1 MNKNSPFCVETQ
13 LGKLELT
20 KGNYLTLQKRKS
32 STFRTLPKNKIIFK
46 DCAKATLKRTRE
58 RSQPPGHNRELH
70 LYDSH
75 GQRVTFNVV
84 RERSRMLGSL
94 PSIEMAYDNDE

>member
-32 STFRTLPKNKIIFK
+32 STFRTLPKTKIIIK
-46 DCAKATLKRTRE
+46 DCGKATLKRTRGC
-58 RSQPPGHNRELH
+58 SQPSVQEK
-70 LYDSH
+70 
-75 GQRVTFNVV
+75 
-84 RERSRMLGSL
+84 
-94 PSIEMAYDNDE
+94 